1 MRYIKEYGGLNV
13 RRSAGLA
20 IIYKNMVLLAKS
32 AGRKDQRSWGIP
44 KGGIEKGEDKITAA
58 IRETYEELGIRV
70 KRNMVNTTEREF
82 FVNAKKFGY
91 VKYISYF
98 VVEIDDL
105 SQIGLKDLKV
115 PKGQLDPKE
124 ISNARFMTYR
134 EAVEHS
140 MISQLDMVRE
150 LLSNGLIE
158 SKTIGNKEIESNQEP
173 NPAQQGEN
181 EDDRL
186 HLIRRYKAKI
196 QDFKSYWDDRIS
208 SGN

>member
-1 MRYIKEYGGLNV
+1 
-13 RRSAGLA
+13 
-20 IIYKNMVLLAKS
+20 
-32 AGRKDQRSWGIP
+32 
-44 KGGIEKGEDKITAA
+44 
-58 IRETYEELGIRV
+58 
-70 KRNMVNTTEREF
+70 
-82 FVNAKKFGY
+82 
-91 VKYISYF
+91 
-98 VVEIDDL
+98 
-105 SQIGLKDLKV
+105 V